1 MKKSYLIVLFTLF
14 TVLSNA
20 QVFDNRLNSNNLLS
34 NATISVTIG
43 GDFPV
48 TGSFPAFISE
58 RVDQFVTRLFL
69 ESKARSIRTT
79 DNPKIIKEIEDK
91 LNDYSLRG
99 IKLIRSTGD
108 ELSIDLQRF
117 RITGDFVYNPYLKN
131 DDVLIFPANDI
142 TRNFFSVTG
151 GVNNPNIFHY
161 VEGDSLQ
168 DALELAMGINPA
180 YENVNIIA
188 LNRLSYDGE
197 SMLTDTIDI
206 DSNIKL
212 QRGDRITVIAPETQR
227 KNFYVLVLGEVK
239 NPGKIPI
246 TKNSSRLFDVIET
259 AGGFNEEASLRRSKL
274 YTGKSLAVILERQ
287 YGINLDKQPDL
298 EDVDLRN
305 TIINIENLQMRR
317 MSNIFQEDMP
327 NFWLE
332 NQLRVLME
340 GSSLDFTKINDPNS
354 SIGEYIVKNGDV
366 IVVPIK
372 RKSVYVFGQVA
383 NPGYV
388 PLIEGKKDYKYYINE
403 AGGMGQLAVVDEIM
417 VIKGGSRFWISPLE
431 QKVILEEGDYIYV
444 PKERLI
450 SFRTAVAE
458 NAIYVGLIT
467 SIATVVLL
475 IVTLLK

>member
-1 MKKSYLIVLFTLF
+1 MKKYYLIVLIILF

-20 QVFDNRLNSNNLLS
+20 QVFDNQSNSSNLLS
-34 NATISVTIG
+34 NAAISVTIG

-69 ESKARSIRTT
+69 ESKARSMRTT
-79 DNPKIIKEIEDK
+79 DDPKIIKEIEDK

-99 IKLIRSTGD
+99 IKLKRSTGE
-108 ELSIDLQRF
+108 ELFIDLQRF
-117 RITGDFVYNPYLKN
+117 RITGDFIYNPYLKN

>member
-1 MKKSYLIVLFTLF
+1 MKKYYLIVLIILF

-20 QVFDNRLNSNNLLS
+20 QVFDNQSNSSNLLS
-34 NATISVTIG
+34 NAAISVTIG

-69 ESKARSIRTT
+69 ESKARSMRTT
-79 DNPKIIKEIEDK
+79 DDPKIIKEIEDK

-99 IKLIRSTGD
+99 IKLKRSTGE
-108 ELSIDLQRF
+108 ELFIDLQRF
-117 RITGDFVYNPYLKN
+117 RITGDFIYNPYLKN

-274 YTGKSLAVILERQ
+274 YTGKSLAVFLERQ

>member
-1 MKKSYLIVLFTLF
+1 MKKSFLVIIVIFL
-14 TVLSNA
+14 TVLLPA
-20 QVFDNRLNSNNLLS
+20 QVLDGKLNNTNLLS
-34 NATISVTIG
+34 TATISVTIG

-58 RVDQFVTRLFL
+58 RVDQFITRLYL
-69 ESKARSIRTT
+69 DARARSVRTT

-91 LNDYSLRG
+91 LNDFSLRG
-99 IKLIRSTGD
+99 IVLKRSTGE
-108 ELSIDLQRF
+108 ELQLDLLRF
-117 RITGDFVYNPYLKN
+117 RITGDFIYNRYLKN
-131 DDVLIFPANDI
+131 DDVIIFPSNDI
-142 TRNFFSVTG
+142 MRNFFSVTG
-151 GVNNPNIFHY
+151 GVNNPNIFFY

-180 YENVNIIA
+180 YENVNKIA
-188 LNRLSYDGE
+188 LSRLSYDGNLI
-197 SMLTDTIDI
+197 LTDTIDI
-206 DSNIKL
+206 YSNIKL

-246 TKNSSRLFDVIET
+246 TKNSTRLFDVIEA

-274 YTGKSLAVILERQ
+274 YTGKSLAVFLESQ
-287 YGINLDKQPDL
+287 YGINLDEQPDL

-305 TIINIENLQMRR
+305 TIIHIKTLQMRR
-317 MSNIFQEDMP
+317 MSNIYQEDMP

-332 NQLRVLME
+332 NQLRALME

-354 SIGEYIVKNGDV
+354 DIGEYIVKNGDV
-366 IVVPIK
+366 IVIPTL

-383 NPGYV
+383 SPGYV
-388 PLIEGKKDYKYYINE
+388 NLSEGEDYKYYINE
-403 AGGMGQLAVVDEIM
+403 AGGMGEFAVVDEIM
-417 VIKGGSRFWISPLE
+417 VIKGGSRYWISPLE
-431 QKVILEEGDYIYV
+431 QKVTLEEGDYIYV

-475 IVTLLK
+475 IVTLFK

>member
-1 MKKSYLIVLFTLF
+1 MKKSHLIVLFILF
-14 TVLSNA
+14 TVLSNG
-20 QVFDNRLNSNNLLS
+20 QVYDNRSNSNNLLS

-79 DNPKIIKEIEDK
+79 DDPKIIKEIEDK

-99 IKLIRSTGD
+99 INLKRSTG
-108 ELSIDLQRF
+108 EEISIDLQRF
-117 RITGDFVYNPYLKN
+117 RITGDFIYNPYLKN

-180 YENVNIIA
+180 FENVNKIA

-197 SMLTDTIDI
+197 SMFTDTIDI
-206 DSNIKL
+206 YSNIKL

-246 TKNSSRLFDVIET
+246 TKNSSRLFDVIEA

-354 SIGEYIVKNGDV
+354 DIGEYIVKNGDI
-366 IVVPIK
+366 IVVPIL

-383 NPGYV
+383 SPGYV
-388 PLIEGKKDYKYYINE
+388 NLAEGEEYNYYINE
-403 AGGMGQLAVVDEIM
+403 AGGMGEFAVVDEIM
-417 VIKGGSRFWISPLE
+417 VIKGGSRFWISPIE
-431 QKVILEEGDYIYV
+431 QKVILEESDYIYV

>member
-14 TVLSNA
+14 SVLSNG
-20 QVFDNRLNSNNLLS
+20 QVFDNRSNSNNLLS

-69 ESKARSIRTT
+69 ELKARSIRTT

-180 YENVNIIA
+180 FENVNKIA
-188 LNRLSYDGE
+188 LNRLSYDGK
-197 SMLTDTIDI
+197 SMFTDTIDI
-206 DSNIKL
+206 YSNIKL

-246 TKNSSRLFDVIET
+246 TKNSSRLFDVIEA

-274 YTGKSLAVILERQ
+274 YTGKSLAVFLERQ

-354 SIGEYIVKNGDV
+354 DIGEYIVKNGDI
-366 IVVPIK
+366 IVVPIL

-383 NPGYV
+383 SPGYV
-388 PLIEGKKDYKYYINE
+388 NLAEGEEYNYYINE
-403 AGGMGQLAVVDEIM
+403 AGGMGEFAVVDEIM

-450 SFRTAVAE
+450 SFRSAVAE

>member
-1 MKKSYLIVLFTLF
+1 MKKYYLIVLIILF

-20 QVFDNRLNSNNLLS
+20 QVFDNQSNSSNLLS
-34 NATISVTIG
+34 NAAISVTIG

-69 ESKARSIRTT
+69 ESKARSMRTT
-79 DNPKIIKEIEDK
+79 DDPKIIKEIEDK

-99 IKLIRSTGD
+99 IKLKRSTGE
-108 ELSIDLQRF
+108 ELFIDLQRL
-117 RITGDFVYNPYLKN
+117 RITGDFIYNPYLKN
-131 DDVLIFPANDI
+131 DDVLIFPANDL

-180 YENVNIIA
+180 YENVNKIA

-206 DSNIKL
+206 GSNIKL
-212 QRGDRITVIAPETQR
+212 QRGDRIKIIAPETQR
-227 KNFYVLVLGEVK
+227 KNYYVLVLGEVK

-246 TKNSSRLFDVIET
+246 TKNSTRLFDVIKA
-259 AGGFNEEASLRRSKL
+259 AGGFNEQASLRRSRL
-274 YTGKSLAVILERQ
+274 YTGKSLAVFLERQ

-305 TIINIENLQMRR
+305 TIINLETLQMRR
-317 MSNIFQEDMP
+317 MSNIYPEDLS
-327 NFWLE
+327 NFYAE

-340 GSSLDFTKINDPNS
+340 GSSLDFTKIYDKNS
-354 SIGEYIVKNGDV
+354 NIGEYIVKNSDV

-388 PLIEGKKDYKYYINE
+388 PLIESKKDYKYYINE

-417 VIKGGSRFWISPLE
+417 VIKGGSRFWISPLV
-431 QKVILEEGDYIYV
+431 QNVMLEEGDYIYV
-444 PKERLI
+444 PKERLR
-450 SFRTAVAE
+450 SFRTVVAE
-458 NAIYVGLIT
+458 NAIYVGIIT

>member
-1 MKKSYLIVLFTLF
+1 MKKNYLIVLFILF
-14 TVLSNA
+14 TVLLNA
-20 QVFDNRLNSNNLLS
+20 QVFDNRSNSSNLLS
-34 NATISVTIG
+34 NAAISVTIG

-69 ESKARSIRTT
+69 ESKARSVRTT

-99 IKLIRSTGD
+99 IKLIRSSGE

-117 RITGDFVYNPYLKN
+117 RITGDFIYNPYLKN

-180 YENVNIIA
+180 YENVNKIA

-212 QRGDRITVIAPETQR
+212 QRGDRIKIIAPETQR
-227 KNFYVLVLGEVK
+227 KNYYVLVLGEVK

-246 TKNSSRLFDVIET
+246 TKSSTRLFDVIEA
-259 AGGFNEEASLRRSKL
+259 AGGFNEEASLRRSRL
-274 YTGKSLAVILERQ
+274 YTGKSLAVFLERQ
-287 YGINLDKQPDL
+287 YGINLDEQPDL

-305 TIINIENLQMRR
+305 TIINLETLQMRR
-317 MSNIFQEDMP
+317 MSNIYPEDLS
-327 NFWLE
+327 NFYAE

-340 GSSLDFTKINDPNS
+340 GSSLDFKKIYDQNS
-354 SIGEYIVKNGDV
+354 DIGEYIVKNGDV

-388 PLIEGKKDYKYYINE
+388 PLIEGNKDYKYYINE

-431 QKVILEEGDYIYV
+431 QIVTLEEGDYIYV
-444 PKERLI
+444 PKERLR
-450 SFRTAVAE
+450 SFRTVVAE
-458 NAIYVGLIT
+458 NAIYVGIIT

-475 IVTLLK
+475 IATLLN

>member
-1 MKKSYLIVLFTLF
+1 MKKNYLIVLFILF
-14 TVLSNA
+14 TVLLNA
-20 QVFDNRLNSNNLLS
+20 QVFDNRSNSSNLLS
-34 NATISVTIG
+34 NAAISVTIG

-69 ESKARSIRTT
+69 ESKARSMRTT
-79 DNPKIIKEIEDK
+79 DDPKIIKEIEDK

-99 IKLIRSTGD
+99 IKLIRSSGE

-117 RITGDFVYNPYLKN
+117 RITGDFIYNPYLKN

-180 YENVNIIA
+180 YENVNKIA

-212 QRGDRITVIAPETQR
+212 QRGDRIKIIAPETQR
-227 KNFYVLVLGEVK
+227 KNYYVLVLGEVK

-246 TKNSSRLFDVIET
+246 TKSSTRLFDVIEA
-259 AGGFNEEASLRRSKL
+259 AGGFNEEASLRRSRL
-274 YTGKSLAVILERQ
+274 YTGKSLAVFLERQ
-287 YGINLDKQPDL
+287 YGINLDEQPDL

-305 TIINIENLQMRR
+305 TIINLETLQMRR
-317 MSNIFQEDMP
+317 MSNIYPEDQG
-327 NFWLE
+327 NFYAE

-444 PKERLI
+444 PKERLR
-450 SFRTAVAE
+450 SFRTVVAE
-458 NAIYVGLIT
+458 NAIYVGIIT

-475 IVTLLK
+475 IVTLLN

>member
-1 MKKSYLIVLFTLF
+1 MKKYYLIVLIILF

-20 QVFDNRLNSNNLLS
+20 QVFDNQSNSSNLLS
-34 NATISVTIG
+34 NAAISVTIG

-69 ESKARSIRTT
+69 ESKARSMRTT
-79 DNPKIIKEIEDK
+79 DDPKIIKEIEDK

-99 IKLIRSTGD
+99 IKLKRSTGE
-108 ELSIDLQRF
+108 ELFIDLQRF
-117 RITGDFVYNPYLKN
+117 RITGDFIYNPYLKN

-246 TKNSSRLFDVIET
+246 TKNSSRLFDVIEA